1 MVLGSVWFRVVDL
14 IRIARYGPRGRFST
28 DPHDNSIGFAIP
40 EPQRSSAHA
49 AARMLMHAARVEGL
63 NDYAA
68 IAVSLAVSD
77 SVVAPSP
84 TASRC

>member
-1 MVLGSVWFRVVDL
+1 
-14 IRIARYGPRGRFST
+14 
-28 DPHDNSIGFAIP
+28 
-40 EPQRSSAHA
+40 
-49 AARMLMHAARVEGL
+49 MHAARVEGL